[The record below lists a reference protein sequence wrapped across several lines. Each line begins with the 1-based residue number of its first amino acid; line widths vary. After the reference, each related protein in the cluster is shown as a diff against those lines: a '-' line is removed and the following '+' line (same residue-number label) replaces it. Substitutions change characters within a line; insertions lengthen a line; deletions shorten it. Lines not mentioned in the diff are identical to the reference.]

1 MNGNKFTAI
10 AKPMR
15 PVSTGVPTQV
25 LSVLNESR
33 IAIKTGRS
41 ILLLNPEDVVSI
53 SAQGNY
59 VALQCESGSHL
70 LRESISAV
78 ADKMLAYGF
87 VRIHRSILINRR
99 FVEEIRPFLTGD
111 YGLRLKSGKEF
122 TVTRTYKKNLRALAE
137 SWIGGASSIS
147 G

>member
-1 MNGNKFTAI
+1 MK
-10 AKPMR
+10 
-15 PVSTGVPTQV
+15 
-25 LSVLNESR
+25 
-33 IAIKTGRS
+33 IAIKTKGI
-41 ILLLNPEDVVSI
+41 ILFLNPEEVVSI

-59 VALQCESGSHL
+59 VVLQLESGSHL

-78 ADKMLAYGF
+78 AGKMEDFGF
-87 VRIHRSILINRR
+87 VRIHRSVLINRR

-137 SWIGGASSIS
+137 SWIGGASSLS
-147 G
+147 S